1 MIAMIRSLV
10 HFALRAA
17 PYLVIFV
24 VCAAVPPAIV
34 WVATR
39 GPGAAERI
47 PFESTKGSEARRAQ
61 QRRDLE
67 QWLDRGLARYLSA
80 PPSR

>member
-1 MIAMIRSLV
+1 MIATIRSLV
-10 HFALRAA
+10 NLALRMA

-47 PFESTKGSEARRAQ
+47 PFESTHGSEARRAQ
-61 QRRDLE
+61 QRRDLD
-67 QWLDRGLARYLSA
+67 QWIDRGVARYLSA
-80 PPSR
+80 PSSR